1 MRWSAAKGVGRVTAR
16 LSLAF
21 ADDVVASVLE
31 LFRPTE
37 VLAP

>member
-1 MRWSAAKGVGRVTAR
+1 VRWSAAKGVGRVTAR

-37 VLAP
+37 VLVS